1 MSAKT
6 DARIDT
12 YIAQAGEFARPIL
25 QHLRAL
31 VHQGCP
37 AAEETMKWSMPCF
50 QHASKIL
57 CIFGAFK
64 EHCTV
69 SFWHQDMA
77 AVIAHDG
84 GKSEAAMGQFGRIT
98 SLSDLPADR
107 TLLSYIAQAAKL
119 NESGKPAR
127 ARPAPRTKTEP
138 GVPDDLAALL
148 RKNQKAAKTFAGFSP
163 SHRREYLEWIT
174 EAKREET
181 RQKRLATT
189 LEWLAEGKKRNWR
202 YENC

>member
-1 MSAKT
+1 MKAKT
-6 DARIDT
+6 DARIDA
-12 YIAQAGEFARPIL
+12 YIAEAGEFARPIL
-25 QHLRAL
+25 RHLRKL

-50 QHASKIL
+50 QHAGKIL

-64 EHCTV
+64 AHCTLG
-69 SFWHQDMA
+69 FWHKEMA
-77 AVIAHDG
+77 TIVAGEGA
-84 GKSEAAMGQFGRIT
+84 KSEAAMGHFGRIT
-98 SLSDLPADR
+98 SLADLPDDP
-107 TLLSYIAQAAKL
+107 TLLGYIVQAAKL

-127 ARPAPRTKTEP
+127 PRPAARPKTELK
-138 GVPDDLAALL
+138 VPEDLATLL
-148 RKNQKAAKTFAGFSP
+148 RKNPPAKAAFSAFSP
-163 SHRREYLEWIT
+163 SHRREYVEWIT

-189 LEWLAEGKKRNWR
+189 IEWLAEGKKRNWK